1 MLKKALVSFLFLML
15 LFGPLFTL
23 KAQNNVGIGTLSPS
37 SDAILDLFSNNKGFL
52 TPRVTSAERATIP
65 ANSSGLLV
73 FDTDENKF
81 FYWNSALSLWQV
93 MDDFSNTNE
102 LIQVAAFDETTKQIT
117 LTDRGATYT
126 LDLNILSQQLSF
138 RNDTLSISDKNE
150 IDLGIYNNDS
160 SATNELQSLT
170 TSNDTIFIDRRGFI
184 KLSEDEFWNT
194 DGNAGTTPLTHFI
207 GTTDNQDL
215 IIRTD
220 SIERVRILGP
230 NGNFGIGTTT
240 PEEKLDVEGNIELEG
255 QIRIKGGAPGVGK
268 VLTSSDAVGLATWQ
282 DVPVVENGLNKN
294 INTIRLGGPLV
305 ENTTIKQADNDLN
318 IDVDGTGTFNVMDNG
333 VPHFRMNTDGTAAMG
348 GDVFFRQTNATSGT
362 VLGSV
367 TADGD
372 KGQFR
377 LMDAGANQ
385 HIIEAA
391 STTVFNE
398 LGNDLDFRI
407 ESDNDQNLLFI
418 AGGNDRIGIGTTTPE
433 EKLDVEGNIELE
445 GQIRIKG
452 GAPGVGKVLT
462 SSDAVGLATW
472 QDVPVVENGLNK
484 NINTIRLGGPLVEN
498 TTITQGAFKI
508 EFDQTTGFG
517 STGDFT
523 INSQGVPKFRVNAW
537 GDTRFG
543 SDVYFMDESVGG
555 QRLVQITDQ
564 NDDGRIRIFE
574 NGVSSVD
581 LNAGNSFTF
590 NLQRFN
596 RNFVIKSVGNE
607 NMFFLDASDDRVGI
621 GTSSPSSQLD
631 LTEQIRIRGG
641 NPGNGKVLTSDAN
654 GLATWQ
660 NGIPD
665 VNNGLYVNNGANRI
679 RLGGPLVENTTITQ
693 GAFGMNYNL
702 NGSGDFNIQDN
713 GINKFSVR
721 DNGDV
726 QMDAT
731 TFYLDESTNRVGI
744 GMSSPDETLDVEG
757 SARFGIDGKLT
768 INSRTTGLERDRI
781 DGFLNTNGQF
791 ASYGPEI
798 VALQTTIDDKKIGYD
813 VSTYGGGDI
822 RHILSLQPDGGR
834 VGIGTMTASSQL
846 ELTEQITIRGGNP
859 GNGKVLTSDAN
870 GLATWQNGI
879 PDVNNGLYVNNGANR
894 IRLGGPLVENT
905 TITQGA
911 FGMNYNLN
919 GSGDFNIQ
927 DNGINKFSVRDNGD
941 VQMDATTFYLDEST
955 NRVGVGTTAP
965 GQTLDVNGVIRLKPE
980 TSNPGNVPIQN
991 LTVDAQGDVNTGSL
1005 TLNTGDGISMNLGGF
1020 VIKTTAPKTVDLPG
1034 PIANYTVIANL
1045 KFYSFC
1051 DNSTQHVNIYF
1062 KRYANSTHSFSHSLN
1077 TAALTETNSSSFTT
1091 RMNISRCGVADLKV
1105 TIDRASNTLTFELIN
1120 VSGTFTGGY
1129 VVPDNVNWFKAI

>member
-52 TPRVTSAERATIP
+52 APRVTSAERATIP

-484 NINTIRLGGPLVEN
+484 NTNTIRLGGPLVEN

-543 SDVYFMDESVGG
+543 SDVYFMDEAVGG

-665 VNNGLYVNNGANRI
+665 VDNGLYVNTLANRI
-679 RLGGPLVENTTITQ
+679 RLGGPLLENTTITQ
-693 GAFGMNYNL
+693 GAFGVTYNL
-702 NGSGDFNIQDN
+702 SGTGDFNIQDN
-713 GINKFSVR
+713 GINHFAVEDNGNTVLGGDMEWR
-721 DNGDV
+721 DNSTAGTILAELIDNADDGRFMLMENGITSV
-726 QMDAT
+726 DLNANTQFVFNEQGLDRNFRVESDDNANMIFADAG
-731 TFYLDESTNRVGI
+731 LNRVGI
-744 GMSSPDETLDVEG
+744 GTDIPDHALDVFGDIELSGGNRTIQTQVMTANGTGFSLTLKASDNQNNGFNAQSGGNVILQGGKGFNWSTGAGGGHVVIRSGANETNANAGLRDGGYIIFETG
-757 SARFGIDGKLT
+757 SR
-768 INSRTTGLERDRI
+768 N
-781 DGFLNTNGQF
+781 
-791 ASYGPEI
+791 
-798 VALQTTIDDKKIGYD
+798 
-813 VSTYGGGDI
+813 STYIERARMLDNGNF
-822 RHILSLQPDGGR
+822 
-834 VGIGTMTASSQL
+834 GIGTNNPVVKFQVGNSGDGSIARANSWTTFSDRRWKTKIVLITDALDKLHSINGYTYKWKEGADTSTQVGVIAQEIEAVLPEAVKTDENGYKSVDYGKLSALLIEAVKEQQTIITSL
-846 ELTEQITIRGGNP
+846 ENKIHEQ
-859 GNGKVLTSDAN
+859 
-870 GLATWQNGI
+870 
-879 PDVNNGLYVNNGANR
+879 
-894 IRLGGPLVENT
+894 NT
-905 TITQGA
+905 TTIG
-911 FGMNYNLN
+911 
-919 GSGDFNIQ
+919 IQ
-927 DNGINKFSVRDNGD
+927 SV
-941 VQMDATTFYLDEST
+941 QKSLD
-955 NRVGVGTTAP
+955 
-965 GQTLDVNGVIRLKPE
+965 QRL
-980 TSNPGNVPIQN
+980 
-991 LTVDAQGDVNTGSL
+991 
-1005 TLNTGDGISMNLGGF
+1005 
-1020 VIKTTAPKTVDLPG
+1020 
-1034 PIANYTVIANL
+1034 
-1045 KFYSFC
+1045 
-1051 DNSTQHVNIYF
+1051 
-1062 KRYANSTHSFSHSLN
+1062 
-1077 TAALTETNSSSFTT
+1077 
-1091 RMNISRCGVADLKV
+1091 
-1105 TIDRASNTLTFELIN
+1105 LILEQ
-1120 VSGTFTGGY
+1120 
-1129 VVPDNVNWFKAI
+1129 K

>member
-1 MLKKALVSFLFLML
+1 MFKKTLVPCL
-15 LFGPLFTL
+15 LLVLLLGPSSTVN
-23 KAQNNVGIGTLSPS
+23 AQDNVGIGTLSPS

-52 TPRVTSAERATIP
+52 APRVTSAERATIP

-305 ENTTIKQADNDLN
+305 ENTTI
-318 IDVDGTGTFNVMDNG
+318 
-333 VPHFRMNTDGTAAMG
+333 
-348 GDVFFRQTNATSGT
+348 
-362 VLGSV
+362 
-367 TADGD
+367 
-372 KGQFR
+372 
-377 LMDAGANQ
+377 
-385 HIIEAA
+385 
-391 STTVFNE
+391 
-398 LGNDLDFRI
+398 
-407 ESDNDQNLLFI
+407 
-418 AGGNDRIGIGTTTPE
+418 
-433 EKLDVEGNIELE
+433 
-445 GQIRIKG
+445 
-452 GAPGVGKVLT
+452 
-462 SSDAVGLATW
+462 
-472 QDVPVVENGLNK
+472 
-484 NINTIRLGGPLVEN
+484 
-498 TTITQGAFKI
+498 TQGAFKI

-665 VNNGLYVNNGANRI
+665 VDNGLYVNTLANRI
-679 RLGGPLVENTTITQ
+679 RLGGPLLENTTITQ

-713 GINKFSVR
+713 GINKFSVL

-744 GMSSPDETLDVEG
+744 GTSSPDETLDVEG

-813 VSTYGGGDI
+813 VSTYGAGDI

-879 PDVNNGLYVNNGANR
+879 PDVDNGLYVNTLANR
-894 IRLGGPLVENT
+894 IRLGGPLLENT

-927 DNGINKFSVRDNGD
+927 DNGINKFSVLDNGD